1 MLEELKIGRGSVY
14 RTHAAVALGHIE
26 GAVSRRQ
33 RLLIQNVRQ
42 RLRLKVEERRNLVD
56 GQCRSEC
63 LKLRHIAYLSKCLQP
78 LLRECDSAMAI
89 E

>member
-1 MLEELKIGRGSVY
+1 MLEELKIGRWGAY
-14 RTHAAVALGHIE
+14 CTHAAIALGHIE
-26 GAVSRRQ
+26 GAVSRWQ

-42 RLRLKVEERRNLVD
+42 RLRLKVEERRNLMD

-63 LKLRHIAYLSKCLQP
+63 LKLRHIARLNKCLQS